1 MFKSVFAKYVCAF
14 MLIILFCFSV
24 IVAIVTSIV
33 MNYSVKT
40 KAELVQNSA
49 EATAKYFSDQ
59 LKSETDVLCFG
70 DHAESNRESV
80 SSVISVI
87 ASSNDDMTL
96 FITDSEGVILLSE
109 GNNHHLIASG
119 ARIPENLM
127 ERLLAGS
134 NVSEN
139 TDLDGIYASKRM
151 IYAVPV
157 FNGEGE
163 AVGAV
168 FVCASSVIMTEL
180 LSDIS
185 RATIM
190 SILWVMLAALV
201 AVYIVTQRIIAP
213 LKEISIA
220 AHQFASGRFDTRVT
234 VKGSDEVAELATA
247 FNQMAESLDNY
258 ETMRNTFISNV
269 SHDLRTP
276 ITSISG
282 FVDGILDGVI
292 PPDKYTYY
300 LEIVSSEAKRLSRLV
315 ASLLELSRIQ
325 AGERKFTPVPFDI
338 CEMARQI
345 VISFEKSIYD
355 KNLEVE
361 FDCDDDN
368 MTAIADRDAIYQI
381 LYNLCDNAVKFSREG
396 GLFKISVK
404 AAKGKKKLIV
414 SVYNEGQGISKADLP
429 YVFERFY
436 KSDKS
441 RGLNKTGV
449 GLGLYISKTIIDSH
463 GEKIWVESEQNDYCR
478 FSFTLKTE

>member
-14 MLIILFCFSV
+14 MLIMLFCFSV
-24 IVAIVTSIV
+24 IIAIVTSIV
-33 MNYSVKT
+33 MNYSVKNKT
-40 KAELVQNSA
+40 ELVQNSA
-49 EATAKYFSDQ
+49 EAAGEYFSDK
-59 LKSETDVLCFG
+59 LYNETDDLCFC
-70 DHAESNRESV
+70 DYVESDAQSV
-80 SSVISVI
+80 ASVI
-87 ASSNDDMTL
+87 AVISSANDEMTV
-96 FITDSEGVILLSE
+96 FITDAEGAILLAR
-109 GNNHHLIASG
+109 GNESLQT
-119 ARIPENLM
+119 ENGVRVPAQIMSKLSRK
-127 ERLLAGS
+127 E
-134 NVSEN
+134 NISEN
-139 TDLDGIYASKRM
+139 GTLDGVFSSSTM

-157 FNGEGE
+157 SNGDSE
-163 AVGAV
+163 VCGAV

-180 LSDIS
+180 LSDIT
-185 RATIM
+185 RAVVM

-201 AVYIVTQRIIAP
+201 AVYIVTERIIEP

-220 AHQFASGRFDTRVT
+220 AHQFAAGRFDKRVT

-292 PPDKYTYY
+292 PPEKHHYY

-325 AGERKFTPVPFDI
+325 AGERKFNPVPFDI

-345 VISFEKSIYD
+345 VISFEKSIED
-355 KNLEVE
+355 KRLDVE
-361 FDCDDDN
+361 FDCESDN
-368 MTAIADRDAIYQI
+368 MTAVADRDAIYQI

-396 GLFKISVK
+396 GLLKISVK
-404 AAKGKKKLIV
+404 TAKNKRLTV
-414 SVYNEGQGISKADLP
+414 SVYNEGQGISEADLP

-463 GEKIWVESEQNDYCR
+463 EEKIWVESKQNDYCR